1 MVLLYATMSALFVL
15 LLPAA
20 WIVVSRGVVSE
31 EGKLAFGALIT
42 IVGTLLGY
50 FTGKNAK

>member
-1 MVLLYATMSALFVL
+1 MSLLYTTLAALFVL
-15 LLPAA
+15 LLICA
-20 WIVVSRGVVSE
+20 WTSVAKGLASE
-31 EGKLAFGALIT
+31 EGKLAFGALVT